1 MHRAHSQITQS
12 TSLTHSLIH
21 FPQEKAAPADPA
33 PAAFS
38 VSVAGRVPGP
48 WPDGPGKSLRKL
60 RDFRSLYPSRLGK
73 PGQNPGARSAE
84 GFSWPAVPT
93 AHPRLACRLSGICG
107 AHPLVSPA
115 GSVGSRQSATGARSP
130 PPVRLARYNVYPRGT
145 GGGLYSIISFQRGE
159 TSAVSPAGSVGRW
172 ARPTGAQRSPL
183 TTPFFRAPPPSSLKR

>member
-38 VSVAGRVPGP
+38 GACPRGA
-48 WPDGPGKSLRKL
+48 GKSLRKL

-159 TSAVSPAGSVGRW
+159 TSAVSPAGSVGR
-172 ARPTGAQRSPL
+172 
-183 TTPFFRAPPPSSLKR
+183 